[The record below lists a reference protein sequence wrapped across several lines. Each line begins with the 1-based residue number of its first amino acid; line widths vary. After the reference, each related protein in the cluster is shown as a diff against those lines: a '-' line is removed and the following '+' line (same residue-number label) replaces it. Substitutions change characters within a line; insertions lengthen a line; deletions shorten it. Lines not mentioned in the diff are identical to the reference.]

1 MKGSQYNEREI
12 VARIAKGD
20 ESAFAVF
27 FRHHY
32 QKIYEVGLMLTQTES
47 VAEELVQDVFVKV
60 WKQQAQLPDIM
71 DIPSWLFIIARNDAY
86 KALRRSTRL
95 KVILD
100 TLELPLPVS
109 NETDEQIIYRNYHEL
124 VNKAVSQLPLRQQT
138 AWRLSREEGLKREE
152 IAARMQIRP
161 DTVKEH
167 LSLAIKNIRGFLE
180 SHDAFLIG
188 AELIF
193 VWSLQ
198 SLN

>member
-47 VAEELVQDVFVKV
+47 VAEELVQDVFLKV
-60 WKQQAQLPDIM
+60 WKQQEQLPAIM

-95 KVILD
+95 KVVLETLD
-100 TLELPLPVS
+100 WPLPVS

-124 VNKAVSQLPLRQQT
+124 VNKAVSQLPARQQM

-152 IAARMQIRP
+152 IASRMQIRP

-167 LSLAIKNIRGFLE
+167 LTLAVKNIRQFLE
-180 SHDAFLIG
+180 TQDALLIG
-188 AELIF
+188 AEVIF
-193 VWSLQ
+193 LWSIH

>member
-47 VAEELVQDVFVKV
+47 VAEELVQDVFLKV
-60 WKQQAQLPDIM
+60 WKQQEQLPAIT

-95 KVILD
+95 KVVLE
-100 TLELPLPVS
+100 TLEWPLPVS

-124 VNKAVSQLPLRQQT
+124 VNKAVSQLPARQQM

-152 IAARMQIRP
+152 IASRMQIRP

-167 LSLAIKNIRGFLE
+167 LTLAVKNIRQFLE
-180 SHDAFLIG
+180 TQDALLIG
-188 AELIF
+188 AEVIF
-193 VWSLQ
+193 LWSIH

>member
-1 MKGSQYNEREI
+1 MRGSQYNEREI

-32 QKIYEVGLMLTQTES
+32 QRIYEVGLMLTQTES
-47 VAEELVQDVFVKV
+47 VAEELVQDVFLKV
-60 WKQQAQLPDIM
+60 WKQQAQLPDIV

-109 NETDEQIIYRNYHEL
+109 NETDEHIIYRNYHQL
-124 VNKAVSQLPLRQQT
+124 VNKAVSQLPLRQQM

-152 IAARMQIRP
+152 IATRMQIRP

-167 LSLAIKNIRGFLE
+167 LSLAIKNIRSFLE
-180 SHDAFLIG
+180 SHDAFMIG

-193 VWSLQ
+193 ISTLHT
-198 SLN
+198 LN

>member
-1 MKGSQYNEREI
+1 MRGSQYNEREI

-32 QKIYEVGLMLTQTES
+32 QRIYEVGLMLTQTES
-47 VAEELVQDVFVKV
+47 VAEELVQDVFLKV
-60 WKQQAQLPDIM
+60 WKQQAQLPDIV

-109 NETDEQIIYRNYHEL
+109 NETDEQIIYRNYREL
-124 VNKAVSQLPLRQQT
+124 VNKAVSQLPLRQQM

-152 IAARMQIRP
+152 IATRMQIRP

-167 LSLAIKNIRGFLE
+167 LSLAIKNIRSFLE
-180 SHDAFLIG
+180 SHDAFMIG

-193 VWSLQ
+193 ISTLHT
-198 SLN
+198 LN

>member
-1 MKGSQYNEREI
+1 MRGSQYNEREI

-47 VAEELVQDVFVKV
+47 VAEELVQDVFLKV

-167 LSLAIKNIRGFLE
+167 LSLAVKNIRSFLE
-180 SHDAFLIG
+180 AHDAFLIG

-193 VWSLQ
+193 ISTLHM
-198 SLN
+198 LN